1 MTAPPSFRNPFTD
14 LLQIE
19 EISIAGGTARMAVEH
34 RPDFSN
40 MHGAVHGG
48 VLMALIDTTMARA
61 AMSRQEFRLSV
72 VSTGVSVNFMSPS
85 FGRVVADARVIGG
98 GKSVCFCEAE
108 VRDGHGHLV
117 AKGMG
122 TFKYRKP
129 PEGARAAQ
137 PPEIIE

>member
-19 EISIAGGTARMAVEH
+19 EIGIAGGTARIAIEH
-34 RPDFSN
+34 RPDLNN
-40 MHGAVHGG
+40 MHGAIHGG
-48 VLMALIDTTMARA
+48 VLMSLIDTTMARA
-61 AMSRQEFRLSV
+61 AMSQQEFRLSV
-72 VSTGVSVNFMSPS
+72 VSTGVSVNFISPG
-85 FGRVVADARVIGG
+85 FGRLVAEARVVGG

-108 VRDGHGHLV
+108 VRDARGHLI

-129 PEGARAAQ
+129 PAAPDARAEI
-137 PPEIIE
+137 EIID